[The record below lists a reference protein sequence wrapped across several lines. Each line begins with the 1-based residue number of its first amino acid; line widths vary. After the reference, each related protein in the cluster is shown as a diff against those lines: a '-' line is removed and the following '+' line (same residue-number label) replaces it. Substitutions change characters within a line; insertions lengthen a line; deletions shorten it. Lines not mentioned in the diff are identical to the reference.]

1 MQIEVTL
8 VLQLNR
14 GKEVRPMEPFQTIR
28 EIVVTLAA
36 AITAAVVIHKEVRET
51 REAKAKDKPKDEP
64 PEL

>member
-1 MQIEVTL
+1 
-8 VLQLNR
+8 
-14 GKEVRPMEPFQTIR
+14 MEPFQTIR